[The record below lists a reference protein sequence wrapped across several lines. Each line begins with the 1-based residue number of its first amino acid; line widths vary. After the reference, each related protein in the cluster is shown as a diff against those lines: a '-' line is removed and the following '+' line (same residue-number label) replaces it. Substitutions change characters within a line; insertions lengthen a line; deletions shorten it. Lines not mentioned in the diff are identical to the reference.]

1 MDWYVRSFL
10 KASLTWL
17 ASGVTLGVAMAAHPL
32 WTLYRLVH
40 VHMLLLGF
48 VTMMIYGVAYHVV
61 PRFAGFPLHSRRAAV
76 WHWWI
81 SNAGL
86 ALMAGGFAIRVQG
99 ATAGTVV
106 LAIGGTLSA
115 LGAYTCVY
123 LIWRTIDGPSAL
135 REGNRR
141 AREATLGARGAGLPI
156 AGARAAVGE
165 DRSARRA

>member
-1 MDWYVRSFL
+1 MDWYVRAFL
-10 KASLTWL
+10 KSSLSWL
-17 ASGVTLGVAMAAHPL
+17 ALGVTLGVAMAAYPL

-86 ALMAGGFAIRVQG
+86 ALMATGFVIRVRE
-99 ATAGTVV
+99 ATSGTVV

-115 LGAYTCVY
+115 VGAYTFVY
-123 LIWRTIDGPSAL
+123 LIWRTIDGPAAL
-135 REGNRR
+135 KEANRR
-141 AREATLGARGAGLPI
+141 ARDATLGARGTGLPI
-156 AGARAAVGE
+156 AGVRAAAGD